1 VVTLRARQRSAAD
14 ATTAGAR
21 GDSGEKEDE
30 EGGGRGDACD
40 GSQAFLIGAFTRYNY
55 PHVWRLKTPH
65 HAGDCG
71 ADADAHESQDRPL
84 PLESIRLWKTKNT
97 RVWDFVRELLT
108 TYGNL
113 SEHENAFAVDFD
125 SLRRM
130 DSAGGFESMAACI
143 GAAGMMSFL
152 RYAIETHSIRLTQ
165 DVLEDVRGLSSVH
178 VVGMRHAL
186 ECQNA

>member
-1 VVTLRARQRSAAD
+1 MHRGGRPTSGRPLKQVTDDIIHFGSLRCFKHFEVDARSGQELVVTLRARQRSAAD

-21 GDSGEKEDE
+21 GDGGEEEHEE
-30 EGGGRGDACD
+30 EGGRDACD
-40 GSQAFLIGAFTRYNY
+40 GSQVFLIGAFTRYNY
-55 PHVWRLKTPH
+55 PHVWRLKAPH

-108 TYGNL
+108 TYGGL
-113 SEHENAFAVDFD
+113 SEHENPFAVDFH

-130 DSAGGFESMAACI
+130 DSAGGFEI
-143 GAAGMMSFL
+143 GRAH
-152 RYAIETHSIRLTQ
+152 I
-165 DVLEDVRGLSSVH
+165 
-178 VVGMRHAL
+178 
-186 ECQNA
+186 